1 MVCLV
6 TLKHGMDDGP
16 SWRLCDY
23 EHHVCSCLNPSD
35 AILVQI
41 PFEAV
46 VHWMQVSPGRQDPS
60 SNGALSLKMRA
71 GWGLGDVDLARPRV
85 RHMR

>member
-1 MVCLV
+1 M
-6 TLKHGMDDGP
+6 TGP

-23 EHHVCSCLNPSD
+23 EHHVCSGSNPPD

-46 VHWMQVSPGRQDPS
+46 VHWMQVSPGRQNPS
-60 SNGALSLKMRA
+60 SNGALSLEMRA
-71 GWGLGDVDLARPRV
+71 GRGLGDVDLAMPGV
-85 RHMR
+85 RRIR